1 MCASI
6 PRQVGLGLLRQL
18 MEHDLGIGGGR
29 GRGKREGEEG
39 EGEEEGIPPQFL
51 LRVPALTSFSDRL
64 LPGSVS

>member
-1 MCASI
+1 MCVSI

-29 GRGKREGEEG
+29 GRGKGKRGG
-39 EGEEEGIPPQFL
+39 GGEEEGIPPQFL

-64 LPGSVS
+64 LLEV